1 MSKTETEKTEVT
13 EKEVSIGLE
22 RFLQL
27 EPQKRGIIAILRSK
41 YAAEIDLRAEWEEII
56 KNVLNRKVK

>member
-1 MSKTETEKTEVT
+1 MSKAETEKTEVT

-41 YAAEIDLRAEWEEII
+41 YAAEIHLKAEWEEIV

>member
-1 MSKTETEKTEVT
+1 MSKAETEKTEVT
-13 EKEVSIGLE
+13 EKEVAIGLE

-41 YAAEIDLRAEWEEII
+41 YAAEIHLKAEWKEIV

>member
-1 MSKTETEKTEVT
+1 MSKAETEKTEVT

-41 YAAEIDLRAEWEEII
+41 YAAEIHLKAEWKGII

>member
-1 MSKTETEKTEVT
+1 MSKAETEKTEAV
-13 EKEVSIGLE
+13 EKETAIGLE

-41 YAAEIDLRAEWEEII
+41 YAAEIHLKAEWEAIV
-56 KNVLNRKVK
+56 KTVLNRKVK

>member
-1 MSKTETEKTEVT
+1 MSKAEPEKTEEV
-13 EKEVSIGLE
+13 EKEAAIGLE

-41 YAAEIDLRAEWEEII
+41 YAAEIHLKAEW
-56 KNVLNRKVK
+56 N

>member
-1 MSKTETEKTEVT
+1 MSKAETEKTEVT

-41 YAAEIDLRAEWEEII
+41 YAAEIHLKAEWNEIV
-56 KNVLNRKVK
+56 KNILNRKVK

>member
-1 MSKTETEKTEVT
+1 MSKAETEKTEVT

-41 YAAEIDLRAEWEEII
+41 YAAEIHVKAEWETIV
-56 KNVLNRKVK
+56 KAVLNRKVK

>member
-27 EPQKRGIIAILRSK
+27 EPQKHGIIAILRSK
-41 YAAEIDLRAEWEEII
+41 YAAEIHLKAEWEEII

>member
-1 MSKTETEKTEVT
+1 MSKAETEKTEVT

-27 EPQKRGIIAILRSK
+27 EPQRRGIMAILRSK
-41 YAAEIDLRAEWEEII
+41 YATEIHTQAEWETIVT
-56 KNVLNRKVK
+56 NVLNRKVK

>member
-1 MSKTETEKTEVT
+1 MSKTETEKTEVA

-41 YAAEIDLRAEWEEII
+41 YAAEIHLKAEWEGIV
-56 KNVLNRKVK
+56 KNVLNRKVQ

>member
-1 MSKTETEKTEVT
+1 MSKAETEKTEAV
-13 EKEVSIGLE
+13 EKEATIGLE

-41 YAAEIDLRAEWEEII
+41 YAAEIHLKAEWNEIV

>member
-1 MSKTETEKTEVT
+1 MSKAETEKTEVT

-41 YAAEIDLRAEWEEII
+41 YAAEIHLKTEWNEIV

>member
-1 MSKTETEKTEVT
+1 MSKAETEKTEVT

-41 YAAEIDLRAEWEEII
+41 YAAEIHLKAEWNEIV
-56 KNVLNRKVK
+56 KDVLNRKVK